1 MKFLR
6 YLSWRRSS
14 RRINNWLV
22 RRQWKL
28 FKFALPAILASL
40 LLVVVLGVVLFIH
53 RQSDAIHQRYHR
65 LALIALSGKQYEVAR
80 VACLRGIAES
90 RTINERLEWTYYLAV
105 ALNGLGQITD
115 AQALANIAAP
125 LDHPG
130 CVAAHLGVAQGLL
143 SSTNLTT
150 NTLAMAERHLKNA
163 LILDAQ
169 SIDANELLGRFYI
182 LSLIHI

>member
-105 ALNGLGQITD
+105 CFEWIG
-115 AQALANIAAP
+115 ANY
-125 LDHPG
+125 G
-130 CVAAHLGVAQGLL
+130 CSSSGKHRRPAGSSRLCGGTFGGGTGVVEQ
-143 SSTNLTT
+143 
-150 NTLAMAERHLKNA
+150 
-163 LILDAQ
+163 
-169 SIDANELLGRFYI
+169 Y
-182 LSLIHI
+182 